1 MTNITKNT
9 CATCF
14 NFEDIGE
21 GLQCLNLVS
30 FEDQGLAKFRPRSAR
45 ATDSCPDHE
54 QRVVRLYNHPDNH
67 SQISLERVDK
77 GEGFEHGVLIAV
89 DEDGKTVRVPI
100 GQIGLIEVGLDLAR
114 LGKNMV
120 CTLRF

>member
-9 CATCF
+9 CATCI
-14 NFEDIGE
+14 NFDNIGE
-21 GLQCLNLVS
+21 GLQCLNLVY
-30 FEDQGLAKFRPRSAR
+30 FEDQGLAKFRSRSAR

-54 QRVVRLYNHPDNH
+54 QRVVRLYNHPDND
-67 SQISLERVDK
+67 SQISLERVNS
-77 GEGFEHGVLIAV
+77 EGFEHGVLIAT

-114 LGKNMV
+114 IGKNMV
-120 CTLRF
+120 STLRF